1 MASQIEDS
9 PLENAWAQAHNGA
22 GFNGEMLLKNLA
34 WTLCASVLLVSLTFA
49 ANSST
54 TPTRKMYKWVD
65 EQGLVHYG
73 DHIPPEYAMQEQQ
86 VMNGQGIEVNRLEAQ
101 KTPEQLA
108 EEDQKKLEGE
118 QRVARDK
125 NLLNTYVSV
134 QEIERLRDQRL
145 NLLTDQIKVT
155 GQFLEILNGK
165 MKKLSAGSMLYRP
178 YSNDPKAGSMPDQ
191 IAEDLVRVSNDI
203 RTQEENLREKRSEEA
218 TMSRQFENDISRFKE
233 LKGIH

>member
-1 MASQIEDS
+1 MASQIEDW

-22 GFNGEMLLKNLA
+22 GFNGVSLLKNLA
-34 WTLCASVLLVSLTFA
+34 WILCTSVLLVSLTFA

-108 EEDQKKLEGE
+108 EEDQKKLEAE

-165 MKKLSAGSMLYRP
+165 LKKLTANGMLYKP
-178 YSNDPKAGSMPDQ
+178 YSDDPKAGSMPDQ

-203 RTQEENLREKRSEEA
+203 RTQQENLREKRSEEA
-218 TMSRQFENDISRFKE
+218 TMSQQFENDIARFKE